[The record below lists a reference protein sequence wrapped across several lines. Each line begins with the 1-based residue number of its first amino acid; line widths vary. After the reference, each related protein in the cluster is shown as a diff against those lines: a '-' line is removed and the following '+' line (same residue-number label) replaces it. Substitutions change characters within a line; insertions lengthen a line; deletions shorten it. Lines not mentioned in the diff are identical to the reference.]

1 MGQTTP
7 TENSGPFAPAHRGR
21 PFHRGRRTGRALLL
35 TLAALAIPAVVAS
48 HGGVRAQ
55 ATEGAEGARA
65 DGSSTAA
72 TSTPSTSDALTRLT
86 LRREVLPNGL
96 RVVLN
101 PEPTIPT
108 VAVAVYYDVGSRNE
122 VRGRSG
128 FAHLFEHMMFQ
139 GSANVANDE
148 HFALINRRGGSA
160 NGTTSEDRTNYYET
174 LPSNDLA
181 LGLWLEADRM
191 QSLAI
196 TNENFE
202 NQRIVVVQERE
213 QSYGNQAYALSFL
226 RINELAYGDYWPYA
240 HSTIGDMADLTA
252 APLSAVQEFWNSYYA
267 PNNAVVSV
275 AGDFDPDEAMRLIT
289 EYYGDIPR
297 REVIPYNPPALEA
310 QTAERTDVMYD
321 PHADLPGMHITWH
334 IPPNRE
340 PDHYALELLAMILG
354 DGDSSRL
361 YRTLVHEEEILADIS
376 VSTDDRRGPDL
387 FSMFALLT
395 EGHSAEEVRP
405 RIYEAI
411 ERIAREGV
419 PDREM
424 QRVRNRVRTYFLVG
438 LQANMDRAQNFA
450 EFEMYFGDARL
461 LTTEVDHYMAVS
473 SADIQ
478 RVAGQYFAP
487 TNRTVLDV
495 IPQPAEGGAE

>member
-1 MGQTTP
+1 MGQKIKRD
-7 TENSGPFAPAHRGR
+7 ENGKLRG
-21 PFHRGRRTGRALLL
+21 GRRVALVLLALLL
-35 TLAALAIPAVVAS
+35 SSTY
-48 HGGVRAQ
+48 GGVRAQ
-55 ATEGAEGARA
+55 
-65 DGSSTAA
+65 STGRA
-72 TSTPSTSDALTRLT
+72 TSDARGRTAPSEEAVATPPSTSALTGLT
-86 LRREVLPNGL
+86 IRRETLANGL

-202 NQRIVVVQERE
+202 NQRIVVIQERE

-226 RINELAYGDYWPYA
+226 RINELAYGDYFPYS

-275 AGDFDPDEAMRLIT
+275 AGDFDPDEALRLIN
-289 EYYGDIPR
+289 EYFGDIPSR
-297 REVIPYNPPALEA
+297 TVLPYEPPELQP
-310 QTAERTDVMYD
+310 QTAERTDTMYD

-334 IPPNRE
+334 IPPNRA
-340 PDHYALELLAMILG
+340 PDHYALELLSMVLG

-361 YRTLVHEEEILADIS
+361 YRSLVHEDELLADIS

-387 FSMFALLT
+387 FSIFALLT
-395 EGHSAEEVRP
+395 AGHTADEVRP

-419 PDREM
+419 PDRELE
-424 QRVRNRVRTYFLVG
+424 RVRNRIRTYFLVG
-438 LQANMDRAQNFA
+438 LQANMDRAQNLA
-450 EFEMYFGDARL
+450 EFELYFGDATL
-461 LTTEVDHYMAVS
+461 LTTEVEHYLSVT

-478 RVAGQYFAP
+478 RVAAQYFAP

-495 IPQPAEGGAE
+495 IPQPEEGGAE

>member
-1 MGQTTP
+1 MSSTSGSSEPRPLMPSTPRRRAVMFALAAMLSTASGGAVAQEAGGGGAGMAARVAPTGAITP
-7 TENSGPFAPAHRGR
+7 TASE
-21 PFHRGRRTGRALLL
+21 AL
-35 TLAALAIPAVVAS
+35 S
-48 HGGVRAQ
+48 
-55 ATEGAEGARA
+55 
-65 DGSSTAA
+65 
-72 TSTPSTSDALTRLT
+72 RLT
-86 LRREVLPNGL
+86 VLRSTLPNGL

-101 PEPTIPT
+101 PDRNIPT

-139 GSANVANDE
+139 GSANVDNDE

-202 NQRIVVVQERE
+202 NQRIVVIQERE
-213 QSYGNQAYALSFL
+213 QSYANRAYALSFL
-226 RINELAYGDYWPYA
+226 RINELAYGDYWPYS
-240 HSTIGDMADLTA
+240 HSTIGDMADLTS

-275 AGDFDPDEAMRLIT
+275 AGDFEPDEANRLIA
-289 EYYGDIPR
+289 EYFGDIPR
-297 REVIPYNPPALEA
+297 REVIPYAPPEMQP

-321 PHADLPGMHITWH
+321 PHADLAGMHITWH

-340 PDHYALELLAMILG
+340 ADHYPVELLAMVLG
-354 DGDSSRL
+354 DGESSRL
-361 YRTLVHEEEILADIS
+361 YRSLVHEDELLADIG

-387 FSMFALLT
+387 FSVFALLT
-395 EGHSAEEVRP
+395 EGHTGAEVRP

-411 ERIAREGV
+411 ERIAREGIT
-419 PDREM
+419 DREL
-424 QRVRNRVRTYFLVG
+424 QRVHNRIRTYFLVG
-438 LQANMDRAQNFA
+438 LQANMDRAQNLA
-450 EFEMYFGDARL
+450 EYELYYGDATL
-461 LTTEVDHYMAVS
+461 LLSELDRYLAVTA
-473 SADIQ
+473 ADVQ
-478 RVAGQYFAP
+478 RVAGIYFAA

-495 IPQPAEGGAE
+495 IPPAAEGGAE